1 MDGLCYIIAQGDR
14 GRFSVSLCGC
24 QRDGSS
30 DTFLEVSRRS
40 REGSFSAMNQPVRVR
55 HAPPDHVE
63 FAGIH
68 TDPSFAPEGTAI
80 PKLAVRSDDRTAQTS
95 GLSGC
100 RSCSP
105 HSLLRSGMIRF
116 IRAAHSKWSGGACRT
131 RAGWFMPLKGHPLE
145 PSLSLKRCQK
155 NRPLDTRRLS
165 RRLTCAMI

>member
-63 FAGIH
+63 FAWIH

-105 HSLLRSGMIRF
+105 HSLLRSGRIRF
-116 IRAAHSKWSGGACRT
+116 IRPLIQNA
-131 RAGWFMPLKGHPLE
+131 LKGHAAQAQADTWRMMRYAPFLVSKE
-145 PSLSLKRCQK
+145 PS
-155 NRPLDTRRLS
+155 P
-165 RRLTCAMI
+165 